1 MYNVIKNIQNIMK
14 KYIFR
19 TIFYST
25 IVLSIF
31 ALGVDYDNSE
41 FSTIITLFGIII
53 AGGTISY
60 NVMQNKTI
68 KEISEITGIPEKMI
82 R

>member
-1 MYNVIKNIQNIMK
+1 MK

-41 FSTIITLFGIII
+41 FLTIITLLGIII

-60 NVMQNKTI
+60 NVLHNKTA
-68 KEISEITGIPEKMI
+68 KEISKIIGIPEKMI
-82 R
+82 Q

>member
-1 MYNVIKNIQNIMK
+1 MK

-41 FSTIITLFGIII
+41 FSTIITLLGIII
-53 AGGTISY
+53 TGGTISY
-60 NVMQNKTI
+60 NVLHNKTA
-68 KEISEITGIPEKMI
+68 KEISKIIGIPEKMI